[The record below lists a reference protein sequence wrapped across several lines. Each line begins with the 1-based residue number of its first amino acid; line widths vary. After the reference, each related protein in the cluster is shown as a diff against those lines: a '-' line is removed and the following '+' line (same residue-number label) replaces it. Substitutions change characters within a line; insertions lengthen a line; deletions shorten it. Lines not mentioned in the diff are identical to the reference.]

1 MPAGRRVRAWAGLAL
16 LAATGAALATAEVSR
31 PFLGG
36 HLQESRVL
44 YPLQVDEWLARDEHR
59 YERAELG
66 ASVRYQ
72 FGDRADRWMDL
83 YVYPAGV
90 QLEPSFAETFRHEV
104 GQVEGARRQRGDRID
119 TGDTH
124 VFEAP
129 GEFDAL
135 LGELSP
141 RPRSATFVFE
151 TGGKRYHSL
160 IALGIRDLYLVK
172 LRYSAEDDVLSLADM
187 RQQGETFL
195 AGFLAT
201 LQVFNSGDCART
213 PQVNPIA
220 EGATRPDALLASAND
235 GTADEVWV
243 GDDAVWLRPDALAD
257 EAARER
263 LLALATSLHAALR
276 GRCLPP
282 EEMDV
287 EVPEGMR
294 EMRFEYRLPTRPGA
308 QPRLR
313 VPTRADS

>member
-16 LAATGAALATAEVSR
+16 LAATGAALATADVPR

-72 FGDRADRWMDL
+72 LGDREDRWMDL

-90 QLEPSFAETFRHEV
+90 RLEPQFAETFRHEV

-135 LGELSP
+135 LGDLSP

-151 TGGKRYHSL
+151 TGGN
-160 IALGIRDLYLVK
+160 
-172 LRYSAEDDVLSLADM
+172 
-187 RQQGETFL
+187 
-195 AGFLAT
+195 AT
-201 LQVFNSGDCART
+201 
-213 PQVNPIA
+213 
-220 EGATRPDALLASAND
+220 TR
-235 GTADEVWV
+235 
-243 GDDAVWLRPDALAD
+243 
-257 EAARER
+257 
-263 LLALATSLHAALR
+263 
-276 GRCLPP
+276 
-282 EEMDV
+282 
-287 EVPEGMR
+287 
-294 EMRFEYRLPTRPGA
+294 
-308 QPRLR
+308 
-313 VPTRADS
+313 